1 MAISPKNLYPSRVI
15 DGDGA
20 YPYGKALNVQN
31 GVEGTGTPLE
41 AEWLND
47 IWGSQQALLAEAGIS
62 PNGQPDSVGNSQ
74 YLDALKKL
82 IREPLELKIFQSPS
96 SGGLTEIQ
104 TRTVNGGEVYE
115 VRKTSDDSLATIYS
129 DAAGTTEIVQN
140 GTSNVSDSAGVVEFF
155 VADGYYYVEVN
166 EVSSGISIG
175 SKPSVE
181 QGENNGGVYLI
192 LDDANA
198 TTLNDILPV
207 VGGRG
212 FKFGIAPYLFGISSS
227 YNLVRLS
234 QLINNKQG
242 NNGEILS
249 HSSYHVSHNASLP
262 LSTGNAYISAAAR
275 QFNQYGF
282 NVNGFVAPNS
292 VLDSKF
298 LPVLQQEH
306 DYAFVRSVGN
316 TTNEAATND
325 SKDDVYNMV
334 RVSLEAIT
342 EVQAQAY
349 VDYAVAN
356 SKYLV
361 FYTHA
366 NVAYLSNLIT
376 YIQNSGAANLNPAE
390 WVGRSKG
397 LTKGYNPTASKNLLQ
412 NTELKKVIAA
422 DTNPYNWTTDFT
434 DIPSATLSVI
444 EGTPARFDLNA
455 TATAANETL
464 FIRQN
469 INTGAINRYKPFCFS
484 GRFTSSNDNAQLKV
498 AIYLKDATNTTIIS
512 AQKTIDLDLGE
523 QFVEVAEGFIPNA
536 SASYIQVELS
546 LTSKAAGQ
554 IRCLGVGLKAEYSG
568 KATQF
573 NDVEASTKGYYNV
586 LRRTIGLTV
595 PQNTDT
601 VVVFNAS
608 LDGTNRIADL
618 ATGAITPEFG
628 IYDLSANFGFKSM
641 VAGDSVTMFL
651 YIDGTVQRKAMFTCV
666 AGDNIFNPCWTI
678 RGDGREYKIGVNHN
692 SSAGRAITTYSD
704 ATLTITGK

>member
-1 MAISPKNLYPSRVI
+1 MVDTVR
-15 DGDGA
+15 
-20 YPYGKALNVQN
+20 NVTKTPAVMEDLAT
-31 GVEGTGTPLE
+31 GVGSVLQKRGTGRLIDVPLTVSSV
-41 AEWLND
+41 AELND
-47 IWGSQQALLAEAGIS
+47 IDTSKYTLARVCFESSFRDYIFVDNAWT
-62 PNGQPDSVGNSQ
+62 PR
-74 YLDALKKL
+74 KH
-82 IREPLELKIFQSPS
+82 LEEVLKITQTPTDNLTKVSTFA
-96 SGGLTEIQ
+96 GG
-104 TRTVNGGEVYE
+104 VGVVYE
-115 VRKTSDDSLATIYS
+115 VRNTSSNTLATIYR
-129 DAAGTTEIVQN
+129 DKDGATAIPQN
-140 GTSNVSDSAGVVEFF
+140 GTANVSNGDAECVFHVTAG
-155 VADGYYYVEVN
+155 DYK
-166 EVSSGISIG
+166 ISIG
-175 SKPSVE
+175 AVSVVVSVGYKPSVT

-207 VGGRG
+207 IGGRG
-212 FKFGIAPYLFGISSS
+212 FKFGVAPYLFGISSS

-249 HSSYHVSHNASLP
+249 HSSYHVAHNASLP

-376 YIQNSGAANLNPAE
+376 YIQNSGAENINPAE

-397 LTKGYNPTASKNLLQ
+397 LTKGYNPTTSKNLLQ
-412 NTELKKVIAA
+412 NTEFKKLLAA
-422 DTNPYNWTTDFT
+422 DTNPYQWTTDFT
-434 DIPSATLSVI
+434 AIPSATLNVI
-444 EGTPARFDLNA
+444 VGTPTRFDLIA

-512 AQKTIDLDLGE
+512 AQKTIDLYLGE

-601 VVVFNAS
+601 VVVFNSS
-608 LDGTNRIADL
+608 LEGTNRIADL

-628 IYDLSANFGFKSM
+628 IYDLSANFGLKSM

-651 YIDGTVQRKAMFTCV
+651 YIDGAVQRKAMFTCV

-678 RGDGREYKIGVNHN
+678 RGDGREYKIGINHN
-692 SSAGRAITTYSD
+692 SSAGRAITTFGD
-704 ATLTITGK
+704 ATLTITSK